1 MLLYVVI
8 CYYMLLYDSSCYYM
22 LLYVIICYYMLLS
35 YVLHSAIDVCFF
47 LGSLEKEH
55 LLIQC
60 DCPLKV
66 DHADHSNYIACF
78 VCA

>member
-1 MLLYVVI
+1 MCVFV
-8 CYYMLLYDSSCYYM
+8 
-22 LLYVIICYYMLLS
+22 S
-35 YVLHSAIDVCFF
+35 YVLHSASDVCFF

-60 DCPLKV
+60 DCPLQV